1 MRRRIIAGLLAINL
15 IIGLPV
21 TDTFAGQSIVQVQTD
36 TAGDQLNGEQTETD
50 KDAAASTEKDKTE
63 EIKGTETVEA

>member
-36 TAGDQLNGEQTETD
+36 TDVSVSDVQQTTNVTNGE
-50 KDAAASTEKDKTE
+50 K
-63 EIKGTETVEA
+63 